1 MTTSP
6 SSESTDKKPDQGP
19 SRRRMTIGRR
29 LYYWFGLPLFRCI
42 LFLLWKSYRVR
53 PLPGQERLFHEPPEA
68 GFAPCYWHQDHVLCS
83 YLIRCWLKRGY
94 KAGFLVSDSVDG
106 EVPAQLARSWGAS
119 VVRGSANRTGAAS
132 MRDIRALFKQG
143 VGLVSTADGPLG
155 PRYEFKPGVVLM
167 ARIGQVQML
176 PMAAAA
182 DRAWYLRRW
191 DNFMIPKPFSRVV
204 VAIGEPLMP
213 APSTQPDDI
222 EHGRL
227 EMQLRLNSLKEK
239 VQESL
244 IIE

>member
-1 MTTSP
+1 
-6 SSESTDKKPDQGP
+6 
-19 SRRRMTIGRR
+19 
-29 LYYWFGLPLFRCI
+29 
-42 LFLLWKSYRVR
+42 
-53 PLPGQERLFHEPPEA
+53 
-68 GFAPCYWHQDHVLCS
+68 
-83 YLIRCWLKRGY
+83 
-94 KAGFLVSDSVDG
+94 
-106 EVPAQLARSWGAS
+106 
-119 VVRGSANRTGAAS
+119 

-239 VQESL
+239 AQESL